1 MPGTPVGSFGG
12 SADPVYPRRKPLLLG
27 RRAMVQTGESRAGG
41 SERDIERLAAALGD
55 PTRRRVFF
63 AVREAERALS
73 KDEVAEAVGIERR
86 LAAFHLDKLVAKGFL
101 EAEFHR
107 RNGRAGPGAGR
118 PAKHYRLAPSEVSVS
133 LPERHYELLAQLL
146 LRATREPA
154 DAATPQERLE
164 RVGYEFGRE
173 LGLAEVAAGRVGP
186 GTSGAEAVG
195 QVVRLLSRYG
205 FAAHPHGDP
214 ALRACACP
222 FEEIAFDDPE
232 RICGLD
238 RAIWRGMLAA
248 FAPEATLSVAGTR
261 ARGDEACVA
270 EVSGAPTA

>member
-1 MPGTPVGSFGG
+1 M
-12 SADPVYPRRKPLLLG
+12 L
-27 RRAMVQTGESRAGG
+27 QTGEARGG
-41 SERDIERLAAALGD
+41 DTERDIGRLASALGD

-63 AVREAERALS
+63 AVREAGGALS

-86 LAAFHLDKLVAKGFL
+86 LAGFHLDKLVAKGFL

-118 PAKHYRLAPSEVSVS
+118 PAKHYRLAPSELNVS

-146 LRATREPA
+146 LRATRDGGA
-154 DAATPQERLE
+154 GTPQERLE
-164 RVGYEFGRE
+164 HVGYEFGRE
-173 LGLAEVAAGRVGP
+173 LGQAEVAAGRVGP

-205 FAAHPHGDP
+205 FAAHPHGDT

-238 RAIWRGMLAA
+238 RSIWRGMLSA

-261 ARGDEACVA
+261 AKGDEACVA
-270 EVSGAPTA
+270 EVSAAPTG